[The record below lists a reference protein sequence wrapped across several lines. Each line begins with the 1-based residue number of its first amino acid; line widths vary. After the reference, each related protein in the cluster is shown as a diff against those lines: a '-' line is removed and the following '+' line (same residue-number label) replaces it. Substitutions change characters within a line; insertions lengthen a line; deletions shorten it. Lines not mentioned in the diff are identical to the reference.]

1 MTGELV
7 RMESQA
13 LIQQERMELSVDEIV
28 AKVAKVREVAAK
40 VMKEDIHYGVIPG
53 TPKPT
58 LYKAG
63 GEILCLTF
71 RLAPKYEW
79 SAKDLGHGHLEYIV
93 RCELTHIHTNEF
105 YGAGMGSCSTM
116 ENKYRY
122 RPGPVTPTGRPVPK
136 EYWNLRSSDPTKA
149 KSLLGG
155 HGYQAKKIDGKWEI
169 VEQGETIENPNPA
182 DLYNT
187 VLKMGC
193 KRAYVSAVLSAT
205 AASEVYTQD
214 LEDMVD
220 AEPIA
225 EKPKTATPAP
235 QSQSQPD
242 PSFNNEGD
250 QPLMDDVGDLFDQPP
265 AQPVSTGA
273 PVISDPQR
281 KRLYAKART
290 AGMND
295 AQFEG
300 MVRSAGFA
308 SSKDITKDK
317 YEDLCNRADS
327 FGK

>member
-13 LIQQERMELSVDEIV
+13 VIQQERMELSVDEIV

-136 EYWNLRSSDPTKA
+136 DYWNVRNSDPAKA
-149 KSLLGG
+149 KAMLGG

-220 AEPIA
+220 TPEPVV
-225 EKPKTATPAP
+225 EKPKASAPPTPPPAQPEPDIHDYAP
-235 QSQSQPD
+235 
-242 PSFNNEGD
+242 
-250 QPLMDDVGDLFDQPP
+250 DDTGDLFDQPP
-265 AQPVSTGA
+265 AQPASTGA
-273 PVISDPQR
+273 PVISDAQR
-281 KRLYAKART
+281 KRAYAIGRG
-290 AGMND
+290 AGMTD
-295 AQFEG
+295 KQFEET
-300 MVRSAGFA
+300 VRRYGFA
-308 SSKDITKDK
+308 SSKDITKGV
-317 YEDLCNRADS
+317 YEALVAELQA
-327 FGK
+327 FKP